1 MGVMLKIKSA
11 SCSHSSAARFCLD
24 RLNVTCNIKTL
35 PVPGELEQ
43 RLSLCHSPQFSA
55 QVINVSE
62 TFFPISKEP
71 FSKFLHYSLL
81 LTLMC
86 STIGT
91 SSLIYTVKINRITAH
106 LEWGPFTKN
115 AAPCC
120 RQPWRAAVP
129 APVAGS
135 ASPGIWCRV
144 RVAGSSSSFFCYC
157 SAGWRIVQ
165 IYFL

>member
-120 RQPWRAAVP
+120 RQPWSSPSARGRLCLARNLVP
-129 APVAGS
+129 
-135 ASPGIWCRV
+135 CT
-144 RVAGSSSSFFCYC
+144 C
-157 SAGWRIVQ
+157 SWVVLQ
-165 IYFL
+165 LLPLL